1 MYRAKREVE
10 VALDEFA
17 MEEVERG
24 AGLLGVPRAR
34 LVQRAVCH
42 WLDARAAGRPAARPP
57 VQRRRAPYYSV
68 SLAVD
73 LTPADWQAVSREA
86 ESLDIEPATLV
97 EHAVLL
103 LLADVHSGRM
113 AAGVARSPGGNDR
126 AA

>member
-17 MEEVERG
+17 IEEVERG

-42 WLDARAAGRPAARPP
+42 WLDARAARRPAARPP
-57 VQRRRAPYYSV
+57 VQRPRAPYYAV

-73 LTPADWQAVSREA
+73 LTPADWQAVNHEA
-86 ESLDIEPATLV
+86 ERLGIEPSALV

-113 AAGVARSPGGNDR
+113 AADVARSPHGNER